1 MIPRQAQVDELG
13 GPACL
18 QAWTDPALVGRASW
32 ETYDASAGGIGSTS
46 LRPDVAIPRLDRWG
60 IAPGPEYRICVVQ
73 RSRIDD
79 WEILAFLETSRRFKG
94 PVFAGD
100 TLHYVAT
107 VREVRPSASKR
118 DRGIVRVAM
127 ALHNQGGAVVQE
139 GEDIFSVATGVQA

>member
-1 MIPRQAQVDELG
+1 MNQRITFEA
-13 GPACL
+13 
-18 QAWTDPALVGRASW
+18 
-32 ETYDASAGGIGSTS
+32 
-46 LRPDVAIPRLDRWG
+46 
-60 IAPGPEYRICVVQ
+60 IAPGDSHTSTRVTISEAHIVWFAGLTGDFNPLHMDEESASKGPFGRRIAHGMLSYSMSTGM

-118 DRGIVRVAM
+118 DRGVVRVAM
-127 ALHNQGGAVVQE
+127 ALHNQDGAVVQE
-139 GEDIFSVATGVQA
+139 GEDVFSVATGVQA

>member
-1 MIPRQAQVDELG
+1 MNQRITLEA
-13 GPACL
+13 
-18 QAWTDPALVGRASW
+18 
-32 ETYDASAGGIGSTS
+32 
-46 LRPDVAIPRLDRWG
+46 
-60 IAPGPEYRICVVQ
+60 IAPGDTHASTRVTISEAHIVWFAGLTGDFNPLHMDEESASKGPFGRRIAHGMLSYSMSTGM

-118 DRGIVRVAM
+118 DRGVVRVAM
-127 ALHNQGGAVVQE
+127 VLHNQDGAVVQE
-139 GEDIFSVATGVQA
+139 GEDVFSVATGVQA